1 MDEQPDVGVDV
12 EVPAGLTMRL
22 RAGGV
27 EERHARL
34 VAMQGLLAGLARRI
48 GPALELQPV
57 LREAMAAMRAL
68 VAFRGG
74 TVGLVDER
82 GVFVAASDPPVSPE
96 VAVARVPV
104 GTGLAGR
111 CVATGEPVYSPD
123 IGRDPRVDQRLRNT
137 GSNRQM
143 RSYLAVP
150 VVCLGE
156 VIGVLQVDSAEV
168 DAFDLDDLHVL
179 EGIATQVAGAIESAR
194 HHEQARR
201 LDDARS
207 MLISRVSHELRT
219 PITIL
224 SGLSRTVLAN
234 PERFAVGDELAD
246 ILRRIQSAS
255 GRLGAL
261 VDELITV
268 GTVETGLL
276 LEANP
281 VEVRLLDVL
290 DRVRSDAEVP
300 DLVAVR
306 CPEELRAVVD
316 AALLRQCLQLLVHNA
331 VSYAGRAELEAIPTA
346 GGVEV
351 RVVDHGPGIA
361 DADKAAVFERFH
373 RGVHQRPGWGLG
385 LPTAR
390 QLASTMGVE
399 LRLSDTPG
407 GGATF
412 ALGLPAAD
420 PLL

>member
-1 MDEQPDVGVDV
+1 MD
-12 EVPAGLTMRL
+12 AGAALRP

-34 VAMQGLLAGLARRI
+34 VAMHGMLAGLARRI

-68 VAFRGG
+68 VEFRGG
-74 TVGLVDER
+74 TVGLIDDR
-82 GVFVAASDPPVSPE
+82 GVYVAASDPPVSPE
-96 VAVARVPV
+96 VASARVPV

-111 CVATGEPVYSPD
+111 CVSTGAPIYSPD
-123 IGRDPRVDQRLRNT
+123 IGADERVDQRLRNI
-137 GSNRQM
+137 GSNRAM

-150 VVCLGE
+150 VICLGE
-156 VIGVLQVDSAEV
+156 VIGVLQVDSAEP

-207 MLISRVSHELRT
+207 MFISRVSHELRT

-224 SGLSRTVLAN
+224 TGLTRTVLAG
-234 PERFAVGDELAD
+234 PERFSVGEVTD
-246 ILRRIQSAS
+246 ILGRIEAAS

-268 GTVETGLL
+268 GTLETGLL
-276 LEANP
+276 LDPQPA
-281 VEVRLLDVL
+281 EVRLLDVL
-290 DRVRSDAEVP
+290 ERVQADAESP
-300 DLVAVR
+300 DLVVVR
-306 CPEELRAVVD
+306 CPPALRAEVD

-331 VSYAGRAELEAIPTA
+331 TNYAGGAELEAIPTA

-351 RVVDHGPGIA
+351 RVVDHGPGIP
-361 DADKAAVFERFH
+361 DDQKSVVFERFH
-373 RGVHQRPGWGLG
+373 RGVHRRPGWGLG
-385 LPTAR
+385 LPTAK
-390 QLASTMGVE
+390 QLATTMGVQ
-399 LRLSDTPG
+399 LHLTDTPG

-412 ALGLPAAD
+412 ALGLPAPD
-420 PLL
+420 RLL